1 MGPVVSCCCSL
12 FVTLCVAALF
22 DFITDLI
29 IDLMA
34 KKMSLPVRVASPAP
48 SSGQRA
54 MSLSSNWYGHVLRA
68 SGFMP
73 SSYNPLFLLSQVC
86 FCKCQQ

>member
-1 MGPVVSCCCSL
+1 M
-12 FVTLCVAALF
+12 
-22 DFITDLI
+22 

-54 MSLSSNWYGHVLRA
+54 MSLSGSWYDDARSA
-68 SGFMP
+68 MGFMP
-73 SSYNPLFLLSQVC
+73 LTLLVIAGLQRPAAATKTLP
-86 FCKCQQ
+86 F